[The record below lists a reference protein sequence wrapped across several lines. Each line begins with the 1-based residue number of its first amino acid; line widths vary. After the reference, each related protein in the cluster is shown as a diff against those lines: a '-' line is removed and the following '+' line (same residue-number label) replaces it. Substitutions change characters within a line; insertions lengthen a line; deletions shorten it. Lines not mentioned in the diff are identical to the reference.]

1 MSRGQAA
8 TGSSRLRDR
17 SFTIRGDKSRSLA
30 PQRREKDK
38 PLRDAA
44 PAAAPAGD
52 VEFLIITGLSGA
64 GKSLATHF
72 LEDLGFFCVDNL
84 PPTLVP
90 KFAEIVRESQGRIGR
105 VAIVIDVRGGEFF
118 DALDTALADLSAM
131 GIGYQILFLDASDEV
146 LVRRFEETRRKHPL
160 GGSVLDGIRSERRRL
175 QPLKERAHKIIDTS
189 TLTTRELKEE
199 LADAFLH
206 AGRERTLTVNVI
218 TFGYKH
224 GIPLDADLV
233 FDVRFLPN
241 PHYVETLRTLPGH
254 SPEIREYVL
263 RWDET
268 REFQRRFH
276 DLLGYLLPQYTAE
289 GKTHLTIAI
298 GCTGGK
304 HRSVVIGEDLARF
317 VREAGYGVRLKH
329 RDVRKE

>member
-1 MSRGQAA
+1 MPRPTLGAPP
-8 TGSSRLRDR
+8 GSV
-17 SFTIRGDKSRSLA
+17 GA
-30 PQRREKDK
+30 
-38 PLRDAA
+38 
-44 PAAAPAGD
+44 D
-52 VEFLIITGLSGA
+52 VEFLIVTGLSGA

-84 PPTLVP
+84 PPALVP
-90 KFAEIVRESQGRIGR
+90 KFAEIVRESQGRIRR
-105 VAIVIDVRGGEFF
+105 VALVMDVRGGEFF
-118 DALDTALADLSAM
+118 NSLDEALAALDAM
-131 GIGYQILFLDASDEV
+131 GVRYQILFLDASDEV

-160 GGSVLDGIRSERRRL
+160 GGSILDGIRSERRRL

-189 TLTTRELKEE
+189 RLSARELKAE
-199 LADAFLH
+199 LTDMFARAD
-206 AGRERTLTVNVI
+206 GQRTLTVSVT

-241 PHYVETLRTLPGH
+241 PYYVEALRSLPGS
-254 SPEIREYVL
+254 SPAIREYVL
-263 RWDET
+263 RWDQT
-268 REFQRRFH
+268 HEFQRRLH
-276 DLLGYLLPQYTAE
+276 YLLAYLLPLYMAE

-317 VREAGYGVRLKH
+317 LRSLGYAVRVKH

>member
-1 MSRGQAA
+1 MSRTQSAGTPAGAA
-8 TGSSRLRDR
+8 TED
-17 SFTIRGDKSRSLA
+17 I
-30 PQRREKDK
+30 
-38 PLRDAA
+38 
-44 PAAAPAGD
+44 
-52 VEFLIITGLSGA
+52 EFLIITGLSGA
-64 GKSLATHF
+64 GKSLATNT

-84 PPTLVP
+84 PPALLP
-90 KFAEIVRESQGRIGR
+90 KFAEIVRDSQGRIRR
-105 VAIVIDVRGGEFF
+105 VATVMDVRGGEFF
-118 DALDTALADLSAM
+118 NALDQALVALDAM
-131 GIGYQILFLDASDEV
+131 GIHFQIVFLDASDEV

-175 QPLKERAHKIIDTS
+175 QPVKERAHKIIDTS
-189 TLTTRELKEE
+189 TLSARELREE
-199 LADAFLH
+199 LVDAFLRPG
-206 AGRERTLTVNVI
+206 ASRTLTVSVV

-241 PHYVETLRTLPGH
+241 PHYVEALRALPGN
-254 SPEIREYVL
+254 SPEIREFVL
-263 RWDET
+263 QWEQT
-268 REFQRRFH
+268 REFQRRLH

-304 HRSVVIGEDLARF
+304 HRSVVLGEDLARYL
-317 VREAGYGVRLKH
+317 RGAAYGVRVKH

>member
-1 MSRGQAA
+1 MRG
-8 TGSSRLRDR
+8 
-17 SFTIRGDKSRSLA
+17 A
-30 PQRREKDK
+30 PH
-38 PLRDAA
+38 PVVGV
-44 PAAAPAGD
+44 PPGPVGTD
-52 VEFLIITGLSGA
+52 VEFLIVTGLSGA

-84 PPTLVP
+84 PPALAP
-90 KFAEIVRESQGRIGR
+90 KFAEIVRESQGRIRR
-105 VAIVIDVRGGEFF
+105 VALVMDIRGGAFF
-118 DALDTALADLSAM
+118 DSLDEALAALDVM
-131 GIGYQILFLDASDEV
+131 GVRYQILFLDASDEV

-160 GGSVLDGIRSERRRL
+160 GGSILDGIRTERRRL

-189 TLTTRELKEE
+189 RLSARELKAE
-199 LADAFLH
+199 LTDTFARTD
-206 AGRERTLTVNVI
+206 GQRTLTVTVT

-241 PHYVETLRTLPGH
+241 PYYVESLRTLPGS
-254 SPEIREYVL
+254 SPAIREYVL
-263 RWDET
+263 RWDQT
-268 REFQRRFH
+268 HEFQRRLH
-276 DLLGYLLPQYTAE
+276 DLLAYLLPLYTAE

-304 HRSVVIGEDLARF
+304 HRSVVIGEDLARYI
-317 VREAGYGVRLKH
+317 RTLGYAVRLKH